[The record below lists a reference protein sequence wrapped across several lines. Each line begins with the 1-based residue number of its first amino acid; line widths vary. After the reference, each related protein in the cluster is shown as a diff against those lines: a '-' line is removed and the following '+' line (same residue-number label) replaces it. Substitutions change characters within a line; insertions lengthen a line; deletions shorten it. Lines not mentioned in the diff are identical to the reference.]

1 MGKRAGSGPPQFT
14 PVPEK
19 VKVAVADEEV
29 SGVHDIKD
37 LWRKMDKRTSQLL
50 DYAQSTDKKAEEAKE
65 AAAVAAVRADEQRD
79 RIESIEESLR
89 RGHNCTQALVIGQ
102 LQDQVKDTLTGLQV
116 DIQEGIKT
124 RSLAKQA
131 KEEADKA
138 QGSWKAF
145 WGTVAGSF
153 VVLLITGGSA
163 VYYFGQLDERVT
175 QQNQHQVEATKRVE
189 GQVKQLNTKVAGLP
203 DSTRIRALTQ
213 AIEASNGHETTDE
226 WCADLSDDDVRW
238 IKRRF
243 PSDRWPRCRRIKG
256 R

>member
-1 MGKRAGSGPPQFT
+1 MGKRTGSGPPQFT
-14 PVPEK
+14 PVLEK
-19 VKVAVADEEV
+19 VKVSMSDDEV
-29 SGVHDIKD
+29 SGVHDIKE

-50 DYAQSTDKKAEEAKE
+50 DYAESTDKKAEEAKE
-65 AAAVAAVRADEQRD
+65 SAAVAAIRADEQRE

-102 LQDQVKDTLTGLQV
+102 LQDQVKETLTGLNT

-124 RSLAKQA
+124 REMAKQA
-131 KEEADKA
+131 KTEADKA
-138 QGSWKAF
+138 QGTWKAF

-153 VVLLITGGSA
+153 MMLLMVGGGA
-163 VYYFGQLDERVT
+163 VYYFGQLDERVV

-203 DSTRIRALTQ
+203 NSTRIKALTK

-226 WCADLSDDDVRW
+226 WCSDLSDEDIRW
-238 IKRRF
+238 IKRRL
-243 PSDRWPRCRRIKG
+243 PRDRWPRCRRIVG